1 MMLFKPFFADLAR
14 AALRAGALSL
24 LLTGALPA
32 GAVQPAAAAASAS
45 LRPVAPEAVRSSLV
59 RVADGRMLAPDI
71 ARIVNRGELVVA
83 MLGVDTPPF
92 FYVKDGKLTG
102 LEVDMAEDI
111 GRALKVSVRFN
122 RSANSFNDV
131 VDIVARGDADAGI
144 SKLSRTLAR
153 AQRVQF
159 SDPYLSLK
167 HALALNRVAFAQI
180 ARDRPVPEVVRNFKG
195 SIGVIAKS
203 SFADFAIQ
211 SFPKATIK
219 AYASWPEVVK
229 AVRSGEV
236 SAAYRDEFEIKRLL
250 KSDPAVALTLRT
262 VTFKDME
269 DTLGIVV
276 DIGDIAL
283 VNFINVYLAQRSDK
297 LDIDRVLRALE
308 Q

>member
-1 MMLFKPFFADLAR
+1 M
-14 AALRAGALSL
+14 
-24 LLTGALPA
+24 
-32 GAVQPAAAAASAS
+32 
-45 LRPVAPEAVRSSLV
+45 
-59 RVADGRMLAPDI
+59 
-71 ARIVNRGELVVA
+71 
-83 MLGVDTPPF
+83 
-92 FYVKDGKLTG
+92 
-102 LEVDMAEDI
+102 
-111 GRALKVSVRFN
+111 
-122 RSANSFNDV
+122 
-131 VDIVARGDADAGI
+131 
-144 SKLSRTLAR
+144 
-153 AQRVQF
+153 QF

-250 KSDPAVALTLRT
+250 KSDPAIALTLRT

>member
-1 MMLFKPFFADLAR
+1 M
-14 AALRAGALSL
+14 
-24 LLTGALPA
+24 
-32 GAVQPAAAAASAS
+32 
-45 LRPVAPEAVRSSLV
+45 
-59 RVADGRMLAPDI
+59 
-71 ARIVNRGELVVA
+71 
-83 MLGVDTPPF
+83 
-92 FYVKDGKLTG
+92 
-102 LEVDMAEDI
+102 
-111 GRALKVSVRFN
+111 
-122 RSANSFNDV
+122 
-131 VDIVARGDADAGI
+131 
-144 SKLSRTLAR
+144 
-153 AQRVQF
+153 
-159 SDPYLSLK
+159 
-167 HALALNRVAFAQI
+167 
-180 ARDRPVPEVVRNFKG
+180 
-195 SIGVIAKS
+195 IAKS

-236 SAAYRDEFEIKRLL
+236 TAAYRDEFEIKRLL

-276 DIGDIAL
+276 DIGDMAL